1 MYGVECLVIGK
12 QAIISQSRYQ
22 VATKQNIKYTQ
33 RSYYDTKYKNTD
45 NRHGSYCYSIEAG
58 QHRRDETKCLVSS
71 LCPPARNLR
80 ENYVNAE

>member
-1 MYGVECLVIGK
+1 MYGIERFVIGK
-12 QAIISQSRYQ
+12 QVIISQSRYQ

-45 NRHGSYCYSIEAG
+45 KRPGSYCYCIEAG
-58 QHRRDETKCLVSS
+58 QHRRDRTKCLVSS

-80 ENYVNAE
+80 ENYDNAE